1 MSHVDAAA
9 NEAKEVPLA
18 SQSAVAGKASAEAGT
33 LARQPAPAVAD
44 LGTGEMTKAM
54 ALRDKYR
61 LTTDLGAMKRRLP
74 LAVLGVHP
82 ENRGSMYPGADVVR
96 GLGIQLAREGFS
108 QEDRQQD
115 THATTPAVA
124 GAADPPIE
132 EEVEEDE
139 PDPRYHK
146 DNIQAHLGETFV
158 GFEFERPVLP
168 EGYIWAPGNEQGQYI
183 LIKEEITAELYGD
196 RQQGTHA
203 TTPAVAGA
211 ADPPTEE
218 DVEEDEPD
226 ARYYK
231 DNIQVPWKT

>member
-1 MSHVDAAA
+1 MAHSSSNQWQSSNHWEWTAENGWQWQGQQWSWSARDHEQKWWQGQQWSSTDSAA
-9 NEAKEVPLA
+9 
-18 SQSAVAGKASAEAGT
+18 
-33 LARQPAPAVAD
+33 
-44 LGTGEMTKAM
+44 
-54 ALRDKYR
+54 
-61 LTTDLGAMKRRLP
+61 
-74 LAVLGVHP
+74 
-82 ENRGSMYPGADVVR
+82 
-96 GLGIQLAREGFS
+96 
-108 QEDRQQD
+108 
-115 THATTPAVA
+115 ATTPTVA

-168 EGYIWAPGNEQGQYI
+168 EGYIWAPGNKQGHYI

-226 ARYYK
+226 PRYYK